1 MGIKILITGEPG
13 VGKTTLVKKLIERL
27 GDRAIGFWTEEVRDP
42 ETKKRTGF
50 RIYTTEGK
58 KKIFSSKFF
67 TSKKLVGSYGVN
79 VDYFEELA
87 IPILEKA
94 IREARKDKRKVI
106 VIDEIGKME
115 LFSKKFRE
123 LVRQIMHDPALNVV
137 ATIPIRDVHPVVREV
152 RRLPGAVLIE
162 VNKENRD
169 YLLEDILGLLG

>member
-1 MGIKILITGEPG
+1 MKILITGEPG
-13 VGKTTLVKKLIERL
+13 VGKTTLVKKLIQRL

-42 ETKKRTGF
+42 ETNRRTGF
-50 RIYTTEGK
+50 RIITTEGK

-79 VDYFEELA
+79 VQYFEELA

-94 IREARKDKRKVI
+94 YREAKRDKSKVI

-115 LFSKKFRE
+115 LFSKKFRD
-123 LVRQIMHDPALNVV
+123 LVRKIMYDPTVNVV
-137 ATIPIRDVHPVVREV
+137 ATIPIRDVHPLVREI

-162 VNKENRD
+162 LNKQNRD
-169 YLLEDILGLLG
+169 IILEDILNLLGK